1 MTNTLAVTPAVAASL
16 ARWHTMIACRDFAG
30 LMDITRPDVIFRSP
44 AMHKPYHTAPV
55 LNLILSTVMGV
66 FEDFTYHR
74 QFASEDGLSVVLEF
88 SARVGDRELKGIDMI
103 RFDTEGRIAE
113 FEVMIRPLSGLQA
126 LAAEMGARIGMALTA
141 GKQAAG
147 QPA

>member
-1 MTNTLAVTPAVAASL
+1 MTTALAITPAVAASL
-16 ARWHTMIACRDFAG
+16 ARWHAMIANRDFTG
-30 LMDITRPDVIFRSP
+30 LLDMTRPDVIFRSP

-66 FEDFTYHR
+66 FQDFTYHR
-74 QFASEDGLSVVLEF
+74 EFASTDGLSVVLEF

-103 RFDTEGRIAE
+103 RFDEQGRIAE

-126 LAAEMGARIGMALTA
+126 LAAEMGARLGVALA
-141 GKQAAG
+141 GVKQPG
-147 QPA
+147 VPA

>member
-1 MTNTLAVTPAVAASL
+1 MSTLNLTPAVVASL
-16 ARWHTMIACRDFAG
+16 ARWHAMIAKRDFSG
-30 LMDITRPDVIFRSP
+30 LLDMTRPDVIFRSP

-55 LNLILSTVMGV
+55 LHLILSTVMGV

-74 QFASEDGLSVVLEF
+74 EFASADGLSVVLEF

-103 RFDTEGRIAE
+103 RFDHDGCIAE

-126 LAAEMGARIGMALTA
+126 LAAEMGARLGVAL
-141 GKQAAG
+141 AAAQQTVG

>member
-1 MTNTLAVTPAVAASL
+1 MSTLNLNPAVAASL
-16 ARWHTMIACRDFAG
+16 SRWHAMIAGKDFTG
-30 LMDITRPDVIFRSP
+30 LMDMTRPDVVFRSP
-44 AMHKPYHTAPV
+44 AVYKPYHTAPV
-55 LNLILSTVMGV
+55 LHLILSTVMGV

-74 QFASEDGLSVVLEF
+74 EFASADGLSVVLEF

-103 RFDTEGRIAE
+103 RFDSEGRIAE

-126 LAAEMGARIGMALTA
+126 LAGEMGARIGAVLA
-141 GKQAAG
+141 GG